1 MCIKF
6 NGCEKLQ
13 MKTWKK
19 RSFDVYV
26 YLSKDIVNLYFLSS
40 KKMVVY
46 IGIIHES
53 WWKLLDHYYLS
64 LLCLPLG
71 LFLVYN
77 FKSSFFRHFSFSFPT
92 ITLRAW
98 SVPELFHWV
107 QFDTWQLRGQVS
119 RTRTEACKALTNS
132 FVGNK
137 KMTVLPPNATEK
149 LKILEHQQFI
159 NFVNSHIWFCF
170 LLRKACQTTHRF
182 ISVFPYL
189 RVYIISRQIW
199 KSILAMLFVSPVD

>member
-137 KMTVLPPNATEK
+137 KNDGTTTKCYWKAQDTRASTIHQFRQFSYL
-149 LKILEHQQFI
+149 ILLSFAQSLS
-159 NFVNSHIWFCF
+159 NY
-170 LLRKACQTTHRF
+170 T
-182 ISVFPYL
+182 
-189 RVYIISRQIW
+189 
-199 KSILAMLFVSPVD
+199 